1 MGQLTH
7 NIKPIP
13 IIELKVEVSEPKIFS
28 GGHSSK
34 TQQKSLNLPPVE
46 SKSGYGTVNGRVYM
60 SNSNV
65 ILSKC
70 PTILSIKRVIM
81 SNDPVVL

>member
-1 MGQLTH
+1 MNLRLKFQNLKFAQGV
-7 NIKPIP
+7 IP
-13 IIELKVEVSEPKIFS
+13 LKVT
-28 GGHSSK
+28 
-34 TQQKSLNLPPVE
+34 TQQKNLNLSPVE

-60 SNSNV
+60 SNGHV